1 MRFGGWQMLTSRHD
15 FKGQMVRRF
24 HSYGPA
30 DYEQH
35 FCVQRK
41 ELIRQCMDYLVGDMD
56 KGGHYFTL
64 WGARQTG
71 KTWLIR
77 QVFRL
82 IRNLCSERFIA
93 AYLSLQGIMM
103 EPDEPAENFLKYIPR
118 LFLDGF
124 DLEIPSLQTWEELT
138 ALFQRKTT
146 PFDRPVVLFIDEFD
160 ALPASVISR
169 LMSLF
174 RDIFLKR
181 ESYLLHGLAIIG
193 VRAIIGTDSQSGDP
207 FNIQRSLH
215 IPNLSKSE
223 VREMFEQYQDDSGQK
238 IDAAVPDRIFEV
250 TCGQPGL
257 VSWFGELLTEK
268 FNPGRKHVIRKKDW
282 DTTYLHACSTEWNP
296 TVSHLVEKAKGQ
308 YRSYIIELFGRSD
321 ISFSI
326 RSDWCNYLYLNGI
339 VDYEAQTDAKGN
351 QISVCRFSSPYIQQA
366 VYDALTYELVGDRMP
381 ILALDPLDDLTDVFD
396 KSFLNIPGIVS
407 RYQQY
412 LKRLKAKGLNLW
424 KDQSAPKD
432 LQFSE
437 VIGHFH
443 LYSWLKSAIG
453 RYCHI
458 SPNLPGGSGKVDLHI
473 RYDAK
478 EGVIE
483 VIRFTDSRQ
492 IRHSARQAAEYAA
505 QVGLKAI
512 TLVFFV
518 PVEDESVL
526 QRLSAQGRISNIQ
539 VTICAIGICA

>member
-1 MRFGGWQMLTSRHD
+1 M
-15 FKGQMVRRF
+15 RRF
-24 HSYGPA
+24 HSYGTA

-41 ELIRQCMDYLVGDMD
+41 ELIRQCMDYLIGDLD
-56 KGGHYFTL
+56 RGGHYFTV

-77 QVFRL
+77 QVEKL
-82 IRNLCSERFIA
+82 IKNLSSERFIA
-93 AYLSLQGIMM
+93 AYLSMQGVVM
-103 EPDEPAENFLKYIPR
+103 EEDEPVGHFLRYVPR

-124 DLEIPSLQTWEELT
+124 DLEIPALQTWEDFT
-138 ALFQRKTT
+138 ALFQRKTS

-160 ALPASVISR
+160 VLPKAVINR

-181 ESYLLHGLAIIG
+181 ESYLLHGMAVVG
-193 VRAIIGTDSQSGDP
+193 VKALQSADSQAGDP

-215 IPNLSKSE
+215 VPNLSKNE
-223 VREMFEQYQDDSGQK
+223 VREMFEQYQDQSAQK
-238 IDAAVPDRIFEV
+238 IEPAVTDAIFEV
-250 TCGQPGL
+250 TRGQPGL

-268 FNPGRKHVIRKKDW
+268 FNPGRKHIIRKKDW
-282 DTTYLHACSTEWNP
+282 DKTYLHACSTEWNP
-296 TVSHLVEKAKGQ
+296 TIANLIGKAKGE
-308 YRSYIIELFGRSD
+308 YRDYIIELFGRAD
-321 ISFSI
+321 IAFTI
-326 RSDWCNYLYLNGI
+326 RADWCAYLYLNGI
-339 VDYEAQTDAKGN
+339 IDYDLAVDANGKET
-351 QISVCRFSSPYIQQA
+351 SVSRFSSPYIQQSL
-366 VYDALTYELVGDRMP
+366 YDALTYTLIGDRTP

-396 KSFLNIPGIVS
+396 KPFLNVPAIVR
-407 RYQQY
+407 RYQHY
-412 LKRLKAKGLNLW
+412 LKRLKDKGLDFW
-424 KDQSAPKD
+424 KTPSEE
-432 LQFSE
+432 LRFTE

-453 RYCHI
+453 RYCSI
-458 SPNLPGGSGKVDLHI
+458 TPRLPAGNGKVDLHI
-473 RYDAK
+473 RCDAK

-492 IRHSARQAAEYAA
+492 IRHSAKQAAEYAA

-518 PVEDESVL
+518 PVEDEGIL
-526 QRLSAQGRISNIQ
+526 QKLSAQGRIANVQ
-539 VTICAIGICA
+539 VTICAIGVCA